1 MSERSRE
8 DQERLEHAA
17 FKQLVWALAPG
28 EPDEY
33 DTIVDGVHA
42 VIEEHRE
49 LEERVAEL
57 EGLVDPDPGSTA
69 YQQLTKAQKVHRVRS
84 ALVEEA
90 EKSGGRAAL
99 KYDDVKWLF
108 DGHPSAGHCYDLMGR
123 AADMDGFAYDRPNGD
138 GGQKRVRVNLD
149 GVNDLDRFHA
159 VNNGSLEEGR

>member
-1 MSERSRE
+1 MSDRSRE

-42 VIEEHRE
+42 AVEERRE

-57 EGLVDPDPGSTA
+57 EGLVDPDPGSTS
-69 YQQLTKAQKVHRVRS
+69 YEQLTKPQKVHRVRS

-90 EKSGGRAAL
+90 EKRGGRAAL
-99 KYDDVKWLF
+99 QYDEVKWLF
-108 DGHPSAGHCYDLMGR
+108 DGHPSAGHCYDLMER
-123 AADMDGFAYDRPNGD
+123 AADMDGFAYDRPSGD

-159 VNNGSLEEGR
+159 VNNGSPEEGH

>member
-1 MSERSRE
+1 MSERSPE
-8 DQERLEHAA
+8 EEEMLDHAA
-17 FKQLVWALAPG
+17 LRKLIWTLAPG
-28 EPDEY
+28 EPEDY
-33 DTIVDGVHA
+33 DTIVGAVRA
-42 VIEEHRE
+42 VIDERQE
-49 LEERVAEL
+49 LEARVAEL
-57 EGLVDPDPGSTA
+57 EGLVDPDPGATA

-108 DGHPSAGHCYDLMGR
+108 DGHPSAGHCYDLMER
-123 AADMDGFAYDRPNGD
+123 AADMDGFAYDRPAGD

-159 VNNGSLEEGR
+159 VNNGSTEEGH